1 MSYEVKPEIKSEN
14 KLDATQP
21 NSAAAVAPP
30 PPAEPGATY
39 ICANCT
45 AQLRLTA
52 SSALQCPT
60 CEHLTGSS
68 TVFYKIRTT
77 ATTYDTI

>member
-1 MSYEVKPEIKSEN
+1 MFSSIKQEFSLEKKIKLEFDFKSEL
-14 KLDATQP
+14 KDEEE
-21 NSAAAVAPP
+21 
-30 PPAEPGATY
+30 EPIGTVY

-45 AQLRLTA
+45 THVTLTPSSTLRCT
-52 SSALQCPT
+52 T

-68 TVFYKIRTT
+68 TVFYKVRTQ

>member
-1 MSYEVKPEIKSEN
+1 MFSKVKDEFSQEN
-14 KLDATQP
+14 KYSSQIDVGDDFNGDEEQP
-21 NSAAAVAPP
+21 LGTV
-30 PPAEPGATY
+30 Y

-45 AQLRLTA
+45 THVTLTP
-52 SSALQCPT
+52 SSALCCAT

-68 TVFYKIRTT
+68 TVFYKVRTQ